1 MVVHVAPRNLTLF
14 LLGNISI
21 NGQYQSYKP
30 IIKRKVNSLYFDLIL
45 YSHYKKNVNSSR
57 QTNETIDIETKNI
70 SIDFHDVL
78 RVEEKNCSIKF
89 QYLNNK
95 YCIKTDFNKTLCN
108 LSRENNS
115 TNISK
120 QISYYQENLH
130 TKIFQNETNSK
141 TNEPLIIC
149 YYTNWSQYRDGSA
162 RFYSENVDI
171 NLCTHI
177 IYAFAKLDNDH
188 ISPYEWNDESS
199 PWSIGMYQRIIN
211 LRKSNKLK
219 ILLGLGGW
227 NHGSY
232 PFSNMEYLGSRH
244 GSRPTDK
251 QHFTNLLIELKR
263 AFRPFNFLLA
273 AAVGAG
279 KSTIDAAYEIPQVC
293 QILDFVN
300 LMSYDLHGSWESK
313 TGIHVPLY
321 SRQNDNKLDKELT
334 QDWSVRYWINNGC
347 SSSKIVMG
355 LAVYGRTFR
364 LASSTKN
371 YIGAPAVGPG
381 NAGLYTNEQGFLV
394 YYEICTR
401 VKQQGWTKI
410 FDEEHKLN
418 YAYKDEQWIGY
429 DDLYSI
435 NYKIQYVQ
443 EMGLAGIMFWA
454 ADLDDFT
461 GSSCNEGKYPLMNKA
476 VNLIRSQIQSTISST
491 KSSLQEKKR
500 IVCYYTNWSQYRPD
514 QAKFYPED
522 LDGSL
527 CTHIIYAFAVL
538 NNSKLT
544 PFQSNDEDTQS
555 SKGMY
560 SRILALKKTYS
571 KKILLAV
578 GGWNFGSADFS
589 HTVKNEQ

>member
-1 MVVHVAPRNLTLF
+1 MFEKVSHILTLF
-14 LLGNISI
+14 LLVNISI
-21 NGQYQSYKP
+21 NGQYQSYKQ
-30 IIKRKVNSLYFDLIL
+30 IIKRKVNSLYSDLIL

-78 RVEEKNCSIKF
+78 CDILHLKQLKSMSKNEIRSSTIKYFIEKILIILDEYINNQTNDDLIDKKSNQINFIHQNLTDQFFKNEFNFEKTNLIRNNTRENLSLIINSIISTIEYVEEKNCSIKF

-108 LSRENNS
+108 LSRE
-115 TNISK
+115 NISK

-149 YYTNWSQYRDGSA
+149 YYTNWSQYRHGLA
-162 RFYSENVDI
+162 RFYPENVDI

-232 PFSNMEYLGSRH
+232 PFSNMVHNQTQRTNFIKTTINFLEKYQFDGLDLDWEYPGSRH

-263 AFRPFNFLLA
+263 AFRPFNFLLT

-279 KSTIDAAYEIPQVC
+279 KSTIDAAYEIPQ
-293 QILDFVN
+293 
-300 LMSYDLHGSWESK
+300 
-313 TGIHVPLY
+313 
-321 SRQNDNKLDKELT
+321 SRQNDNKLDKALT

-435 NYKIQYVQ
+435 NYKAFLNKHIYSNENYLSVFFNRFN
-443 EMGLAGIMFWA
+443 MF
-454 ADLDDFT
+454 
-461 GSSCNEGKYPLMNKA
+461 
-476 VNLIRSQIQSTISST
+476 
-491 KSSLQEKKR
+491 KKW
-500 IVCYYTNWSQYRPD
+500 V
-514 QAKFYPED
+514 
-522 LDGSL
+522 
-527 CTHIIYAFAVL
+527 
-538 NNSKLT
+538 
-544 PFQSNDEDTQS
+544 
-555 SKGMY
+555 
-560 SRILALKKTYS
+560 
-571 KKILLAV
+571 
-578 GGWNFGSADFS
+578 
-589 HTVKNEQ
+589 